1 MEHVMRYLCL
11 ILWDED
17 RLAQMPPEESNRLNA
32 AHLALNEELIESGH
46 FIEAEPLE
54 AAAVSTCVRVRGG
67 KTGVTDGPFAE
78 TKEQVAGFYLIEA
91 RDLNEAIQVAS
102 RFPSA
107 PYATI
112 EVRPCR
118 RLVVDGVPRASSSRS
133 AKSLSTPA

>member
-1 MEHVMRYLCL
+1 MRYLCL
-11 ILWDED
+11 IVWDED
-17 RLAQMPPEESNRLNA
+17 RLAQMPPQEINRLNA
-32 AHLALNEELIESGH
+32 AHLALNEDLIASGH

-54 AAAVSTCVRVRGG
+54 ASAVSTCVQVRDG
-67 KTGVTDGPFAE
+67 KTGVTDGPFVE

-107 PYATI
+107 PHATI

-118 RLVVDGVPRASSSRS
+118 RLVVDGIPRASSSRARDPFPIHS
-133 AKSLSTPA
+133 

>member
-1 MEHVMRYLCL
+1 MRYICL
-11 ILWDED
+11 IIWDED
-17 RLAQMPPEESNRLNA
+17 RLAALPEAEINRLNA
-32 AHLALNEELIESGH
+32 AHLELNEALIASGQ

-54 AAAVSTCVRVRGG
+54 AASMTTCVRVRDG
-67 KTGVTDGPFAE
+67 KTSLTDGPFAE

-107 PYATI
+107 PYCTV

-118 RLVVDGVPRASSSRS
+118 QLVVDGVARPSSSQSRRH
-133 AKSLSTPA
+133 PATVL